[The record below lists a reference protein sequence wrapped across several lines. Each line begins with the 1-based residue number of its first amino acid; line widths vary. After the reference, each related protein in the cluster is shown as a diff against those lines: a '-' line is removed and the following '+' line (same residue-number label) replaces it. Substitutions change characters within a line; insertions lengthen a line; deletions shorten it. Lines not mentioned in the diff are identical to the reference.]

1 MVYILAVPCLLPK
14 INNKKVVAKEIMKHK
29 IVYMGT
35 PHYAKEILQ
44 TLINAED
51 MEVSLVITQPD
62 RPVGRKKVLT
72 PPPVKILAE
81 ENSIEVLQPNRLSD
95 EGIFEVIQSVKPNFI
110 IVAAFGQ
117 ILPKR
122 ILDIAPCINL
132 HASLLPQYRGASPV
146 QQSLLNGDEKTGV
159 TSMLMEEGLD
169 TGNMLEKMEFIIP
182 EDIRLHA
189 LMQQLTN
196 DACTLTLSTIRNFS
210 NIIPQKQDESQA
222 TLCKKIK
229 KPDGEIDFEDAEL
242 IYNKYRAFEGWPGIF
257 DAKGTKLDGVALID
271 IKSKNDECEILSFEE
286 ESVIVGCSRGSLKIE
301 RLQPSSKKAMSAKA
315 YCVGRGLK
323 VGNTII

>member
-1 MVYILAVPCLLPK
+1 
-14 INNKKVVAKEIMKHK
+14 MKQN

-35 PHYAKEILQ
+35 PHYAKEILE
-44 TLINAED
+44 TLINAGD
-51 MEVSLVITQPD
+51 MEVSLVFTQPD
-62 RPVGRKKVLT
+62 RPVGRKKLLT
-72 PPPVKILAE
+72 PPPVKVLAE
-81 ENSIEVLQPNRLSD
+81 ENSIKVLQPNRLSE
-95 EGIFEVIQSVKPNFI
+95 EGMKETIEAARPDFI

-117 ILPKR
+117 ILPKS

-169 TGNMLEKMEFIIP
+169 TGDILEKIEFMIP
-182 EDIRLHA
+182 QEMRLHA
-189 LMQQLTN
+189 LMQQLTE
-196 DACTLTLSTIRNFS
+196 DACTLTLSTIRNFE
-210 NIIPQKQDESQA
+210 NITPQKQDESLA

-229 KPDGEIDFEDAEL
+229 KSDGEVDFENAAV

-257 DAKGTKLDGVALID
+257 TSNGTKLDGITLLDPTSA
-271 IKSKNDECEILSFEE
+271 NNAYEILAFEDTA
-286 ESVIVGCSRGSLKIE
+286 VIVGCQKGALKIE
-301 RLQPSSKKAMSAKA
+301 ILQPASKKAMSAKA

-323 VGNTII
+323 VGHRIL

>member
-1 MVYILAVPCLLPK
+1 
-14 INNKKVVAKEIMKHK
+14 
-29 IVYMGT
+29 MGT
-35 PHYAKEILQ
+35 PHYAKEILE
-44 TLINAED
+44 TLVTAED
-51 MEVSLVITQPD
+51 MEVLLVLTQPD

-72 PPPVKILAE
+72 PPPVKVLAAE
-81 ENSIEVLQPNRLSD
+81 HGIAVLQPNRLSD
-95 EGIFEVIQSVKPNFI
+95 EGIFEAIEKVKPDFI

-117 ILPKR
+117 ILPKN

-169 TGNMLEKMEFIIP
+169 TGDILETIEFVIP
-182 EDIRLHA
+182 KDMRLYA
-189 LMQQLTN
+189 LMQQLTE
-196 DACTLTLSTIRNFS
+196 DACELTLSTVRNFK
-210 NIIPQKQDESQA
+210 NITPQKQNEAQA

-229 KPDGEIDFEDAEL
+229 KSDGQIDFEDAQI

-257 DAKGTKLDGVALID
+257 HKNGTKFDGVSLVETEKENRAY
-271 IKSKNDECEILSFEE
+271 EILAFEE
-286 ESVIVGCSRGSLKIE
+286 DAVVVGCTKGALKIAT
-301 RLQPSSKKAMSAKA
+301 LQPASKKAMCAKA

-323 VGNTII
+323 VGHTII

>member
-1 MVYILAVPCLLPK
+1 
-14 INNKKVVAKEIMKHK
+14 MKYK

-35 PHYAKEILQ
+35 PHYAKEILD
-44 TLINAED
+44 TLIEAED
-51 MEVSLVITQPD
+51 MEVSLVLTQPN

-72 PPPVKILAE
+72 PPPVKIVAE
-81 ENSIEVLQPNRLSD
+81 ENAIQVLQPNRLSD
-95 EGIFEVIQSVKPNFI
+95 EGIEDAIRNAQPDFI
-110 IVAAFGQ
+110 VVAAFGQ
-117 ILPKR
+117 ILPKS

-169 TGNMLEKMEFIIP
+169 TGPMLEKIEFVIP
-182 EDIRLHA
+182 DDMRLHA

-196 DACTLTLSTIRNFS
+196 DACKLTLSTIRNYK
-210 NIIPQKQDESQA
+210 NLVPEEQDESQA

-229 KPDGEIDFEDAEL
+229 KNHGEVDFKDATV

-257 DAKGTKLDGVALID
+257 SANGTKFDGLSLVDTTSNNKAF
-271 IKSKNDECEILSFEE
+271 EILSFIDD
-286 ESVIVGCSRGSLKIE
+286 SVIVGCQKGALKIE
-301 RLQPSSKKAMSAKA
+301 NLQPASKKAMSAKS

-323 VGNTII
+323 VGDIIV

>member
-1 MVYILAVPCLLPK
+1 
-14 INNKKVVAKEIMKHK
+14 MKYK

-35 PHYAKEILQ
+35 PHYAREILN
-44 TLINAED
+44 TLIEAED
-51 MEVSLVITQPD
+51 MDVSLVLTQPD
-62 RPVGRKKVLT
+62 RLVGRKKILT
-72 PPPVKILAE
+72 PPSVKVLAE
-81 ENSIEVLQPNRLSD
+81 EHGIEVLQPNRLSE
-95 EGIFEVIQSVKPNFI
+95 EGIEEAIKAADPDYI

-117 ILPKR
+117 LLPKF

-169 TGNMLEKMEFIIP
+169 TGDILEKREFAIP
-182 EDIRLHA
+182 KEMRLHA
-189 LMQQLTN
+189 LMQQLTD
-196 DACTLTLSTIRNFS
+196 DACELTLSTVRNFAT
-210 NIIPQKQDESQA
+210 ITPQKQNESQA

-229 KPDGEIDFEDAEL
+229 KSDGEVDFEDAVV

-257 DAKGTKLDGVALID
+257 AANGTKFDGISLVDTESTNSVGKILAFE
-271 IKSKNDECEILSFEE
+271 DEG
-286 ESVIVGCSRGSLKIE
+286 VIIGCSRGSLKIE
-301 RLQPSSKKAMSAKA
+301 TLQPASKKAMTAKA

-323 VGNTII
+323 VGNSIV